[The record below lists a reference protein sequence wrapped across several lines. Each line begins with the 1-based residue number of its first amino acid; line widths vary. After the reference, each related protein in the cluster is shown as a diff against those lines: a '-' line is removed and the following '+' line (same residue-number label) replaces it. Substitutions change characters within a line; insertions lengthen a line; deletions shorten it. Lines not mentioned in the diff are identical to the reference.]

1 MVSIA
6 YCYENE
12 KELSFVKSTI
22 ENYFYSQDI
31 SVLTNC
37 YHSVHELLHFSS
49 SRMPDVLFFNSE
61 NSYEHMLQAVIYLK
75 KYNNNLI
82 SIVTSNKV
90 SFIGNISDRILL
102 EPIYTASNQKQLLH
116 YALLAYKASTS
127 NNNYFEYY
135 RRPEYMQIPV
145 NDIVYFQSEGRKIY
159 MYCSDTSYYD
169 NDTFYQK
176 LDNVCDELKHK
187 SCNFLRIHKS
197 IVVNQIYISNFDR
210 FSVRLTSGEHLKISN
225 YDYYNNLKKN
235 WMSTH
240 PISKSFAI

>member
-90 SFIGNISDRILL
+90 SFIGKIRTAEFIKKKNL
-102 EPIYTASNQKQLLH
+102 PIYPKEETNAQQKRCLQLD
-116 YALLAYKASTS
+116 S
-127 NNNYFEYY
+127 
-135 RRPEYMQIPV
+135 
-145 NDIVYFQSEGRKIY
+145 QS
-159 MYCSDTSYYD
+159 
-169 NDTFYQK
+169 
-176 LDNVCDELKHK
+176 
-187 SCNFLRIHKS
+187 
-197 IVVNQIYISNFDR
+197 
-210 FSVRLTSGEHLKISN
+210 
-225 YDYYNNLKKN
+225 
-235 WMSTH
+235 
-240 PISKSFAI
+240 